1 MKHKMKKITSFIIAA
16 CCAVMT
22 FTSCEVEKSTNN
34 LVGTWELK
42 STTTYYEN
50 GETETTKPAE
60 GEWQKYTFTQSAVTI
75 TSNDVPNSVA
85 LPYTV
90 EDDNIVIGIYGVG
103 AKLEIEKLTNSTLKI
118 RTNNP
123 IETEDGVDYTI
134 STYKKI

>member
-1 MKHKMKKITSFIIAA
+1 
-16 CCAVMT
+16 MT
-22 FTSCEVEKSTNN
+22 FTSCEVEKSANN
-34 LVGTWELK
+34 LEGIWELK

-50 GETETTKPAE
+50 GETETVKPAD

-75 TSNDVPNSVA
+75 TSNDTPNSMP

-90 EDDNIVIGIYGVG
+90 EGDNIVIGLYGVG
-103 AKLEIEKLTNSTLKI
+103 AKLEIYMLTNNTLKI